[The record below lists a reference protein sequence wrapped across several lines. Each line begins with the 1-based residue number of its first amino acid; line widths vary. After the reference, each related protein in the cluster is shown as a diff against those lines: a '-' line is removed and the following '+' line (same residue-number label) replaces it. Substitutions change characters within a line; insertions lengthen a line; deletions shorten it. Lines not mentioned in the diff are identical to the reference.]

1 MTHSPAMPDSTPH
14 TMTIDDATL
23 ARLATEAGL
32 CLPKCWD
39 VLSYLDPGDR
49 KEDADWVATSPT
61 PDEQRRRQDIV
72 DASHLRAQQ
81 TLQKL
86 KRFAELISDTL
97 KAAESFH
104 EPASDETLQRIRSNT
119 KRYKLT
125 LSISTNDS
133 CIDNRLGTAIWSA
146 LDKENE
152 ILERMSIPEPVPQ
165 SSYLN

>member
-1 MTHSPAMPDSTPH
+1 MTEQVKA
-14 TMTIDDATL
+14 IDDTTIS
-23 ARLATEAGL
+23 RLAVEAGL
-32 CLPKCWD
+32 CISECSGIDL
-39 VLSYLDPGDR
+39 YLDTEAR
-49 KEDADWVATSPT
+49 KDDVVWFESSSSVQ
-61 PDEQRRRQDIV
+61 ERQRRQDILNSS
-72 DASHLRAQQ
+72 DIRAQQ

-104 EPASDETLQRIRSNT
+104 EPASDETLQRIRSST